1 MFEKGVEDNDEEL
14 EEYAKVDEES
24 DEDDE
29 ESTGRCFV
37 TTTPT
42 APMTAKMRDLLL
54 SFNIPSNSYHS
65 MFCEF
70 DKTCSYTNELLV
82 SMSSEVENSKTS
94 LYEAHDRLEEMKT
107 KIESL
112 ELYIKNIMCDM
123 DTLRMDNKILIK
135 QRNIYGNAA
144 KRLYGKL
151 TYVYHSAEICVEQH
165 RKLFAFITFK

>member
-54 SFNIPSNSYHS
+54 SFNIPSNSYHN
-65 MFCEF
+65 FLCKFNE
-70 DKTCSYTNELLV
+70 TCSYLNSRLI
-82 SMSSEVENSKTS
+82 SMSSEVEISKAS
-94 LYEAHDRLEEMKT
+94 LYEAGNRLEEKEV
-107 KIESL
+107 K
-112 ELYIKNIMCDM
+112 
-123 DTLRMDNKILIK
+123 
-135 QRNIYGNAA
+135 
-144 KRLYGKL
+144 
-151 TYVYHSAEICVEQH
+151 
-165 RKLFAFITFK
+165 